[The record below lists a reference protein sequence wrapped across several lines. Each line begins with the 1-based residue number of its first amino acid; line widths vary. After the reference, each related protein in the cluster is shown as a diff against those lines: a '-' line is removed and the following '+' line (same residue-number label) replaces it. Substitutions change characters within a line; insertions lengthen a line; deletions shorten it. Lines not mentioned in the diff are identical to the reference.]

1 MRNQI
6 LFQLSFVYLLEDTTR
21 KMSLTQHNA
30 LIISF
35 LFLFTWCLKAQTIDA
50 LEQNLQVATNDQEKL
65 DLNFRLARNYLMS
78 NLDRAAMYAAE
89 TLRLASQLNNKEK
102 EALALLTV
110 ADIAVRRG
118 SAPDAVPSLERGF
131 ELASKGQLPEIAL
144 EAVEKLEDLALKQR
158 DFKNAHKWSVE
169 RNALLQVKL
178 KQNLE
183 KKADQVLVEQ
193 TIQIKAKESE
203 IRYLAIALATL
214 LCLLI
219 ILYRRVRRAGR
230 RAAGELA
237 EKNAMIE
244 EKRRRGEQLLLNILP
259 RAVAAELT
267 VRNKVAARRYENAT
281 VMFVDFVDFTQSAE
295 QMEPESLVEELD
307 YCFSHFDDII
317 GRFRIEKI
325 KTVGD
330 AYICASGL
338 SDRNENPCD
347 MVRAALEIR
356 SFLQRFREDRVAKG
370 QPYFE
375 ARIGIHFGP
384 VVAGIVG
391 TKKFAYDIWGDT
403 VNTAARMEEACEPG
417 RINVSGAAYALVK
430 DLFTWQYRGS
440 IAAKHK
446 SEQDM
451 YFVLNQMPKQTA

>member
-1 MRNQI
+1 M
-6 LFQLSFVYLLEDTTR
+6 TR
-21 KMSLTQHNA
+21 KIFITKQISLI
-30 LIISF
+30 LGF
-35 LFLFTWCLKAQTIDA
+35 LVLFSLRLPSQTIDA
-50 LEQNLQVATNDQEKL
+50 LEQGLRAATNDQEKL
-65 DLNFRLARNYLMS
+65 DLNFKLARNYLMT
-78 NLDRAAMYAAE
+78 NLDLAAE
-89 TLRLASQLNNKEK
+89 YADESVRLARQLNDPIK
-102 EALALLTV
+102 EAQALLTS
-110 ADIAVRRG
+110 ADIRVRKG
-118 SAPDAVPSLERGF
+118 KPQDASSLFEQGF
-131 ELASKGQLPEIAL
+131 SLASKAQQADIAL
-144 EAVEKLEDLALKQR
+144 EAAEKLENLALQQR
-158 DFKNAHKWSVE
+158 DYKNAHKWSNE
-169 RNALLQVKL
+169 RLLRSQERSI
-178 KQNLE
+178 QYAE
-183 KKADQVLVEQ
+183 KKAGQVLLEQ
-193 TIQIKAKESE
+193 TAKLESKDTS
-203 IRYLAIALATL
+203 IRWLAIAMAALF
-214 LCLLI
+214 CLLFV
-219 ILYRRVRRAGR
+219 LYRRVRRAGR

-281 VMFVDFVDFTQSAE
+281 VMFVDFVDFTQKAE
-295 QMEPESLVEELD
+295 QMEPELLVQELD

-338 SDRNENPCD
+338 SDRNENPYD

-356 SFLQRFREDRVAKG
+356 AFLQRFRDDRVAQG
-370 QPYFE
+370 RPYFE

-417 RINVSGAAYALVK
+417 GINVSGTAYALVK
-430 DLFTWQYRGS
+430 DLFTWQYRGK

-451 YFVLNQMPKQTA
+451 YFVLNQVPFTNQNSNVAGKK